1 MSKPLT
7 DLDDSDGRAY
17 LDRMWD
23 GQGLSALGRLLNI
36 RLVEASDG
44 TVTFEGIPSRA
55 FYNPQQVVHGG
66 FAAALI
72 DSAMGAAVQQK
83 LGEGVDYGTIE
94 LKVNYVR
101 KLTEETG
108 RVTCIAKVVHFGRRL
123 ATAEAKVI
131 DGKGKLFAH
140 GSGTFMVYER

>member
-1 MSKPLT
+1 MDKKVKAPPA
-7 DLDDSDGRAY
+7 REF
-17 LDRMWD
+17 LDRNWD

-36 RLVEASDG
+36 RLVDAGDDA
-44 TVTFEGIPSRA
+44 VTFEAIPSRA

-66 FAAALI
+66 YVAALI
-72 DSAMGAAVQQK
+72 DSAMGAAVQSR

-108 RVTCIAKVVHFGRRL
+108 RVTCTANIIHHGRRIS
-123 ATAEAKVI
+123 TAEAKVI
-131 DGKGKLFAH
+131 DGKGGLIAH
-140 GSGTFMVYER
+140 GSGTFMVYDR

>member
-1 MSKPLT
+1 MSKVLK
-7 DLDDSDGRAY
+7 DLDADERAH

-23 GQGLSALGRLLNI
+23 GEGLSALGRLLNI
-36 RLVEASDG
+36 RLVDASDG
-44 TVTFEGIPSRA
+44 MVTFEGVPSRA

-72 DSAMGAAVQQK
+72 DSAMGAAVQAK

-101 KLTEETG
+101 KITEETG
-108 RVTCIAKVVHFGRRL
+108 KVTCAAKVIHFGRRL
-123 ATAEAKVI
+123 ATTEAKVV
-131 DGKGKLFAH
+131 DGRGKLVAH
-140 GSGTFMVYER
+140 GSGTFMVYDR

>member
-1 MSKPLT
+1 MNKISS
-7 DLDDSDGRAY
+7 DLSDPAGRDY

-36 RLVEASDG
+36 RLVGASEG
-44 TVTFEGIPSRA
+44 EVTFEGIPSRA

-66 FAAALI
+66 FVAALI
-72 DSAMGAAVQQK
+72 DSAMGAAVQSK
-83 LGEGVDYGTIE
+83 LKQGVDYGTIE

-108 RVTCIAKVVHFGRRL
+108 RVTCIAKVVHYGRRIT
-123 ATAEAKVI
+123 TAEAKVV
-131 DGKGKLFAH
+131 DGRGKLIAH
-140 GSGTFMVYER
+140 GSGTFMVYDR

>member
-1 MSKPLT
+1 MSKPLK
-7 DLDDSDGRAY
+7 DLEGPDGRAH

-123 ATAEAKVI
+123 TTAEAKVI

>member
-1 MSKPLT
+1 MSKPLK
-7 DLDDSDGRAY
+7 DLEDSDGRAH
-17 LDRMWD
+17 LDRNWD

-36 RLVEASDG
+36 RLVGASDG
-44 TVTFEGIPSRA
+44 TVTFEGVPSRA

-72 DSAMGAAVQQK
+72 DSAMGAAVQSR

-108 RVTCIAKVVHFGRRL
+108 PVTCTAKIVHFGRRL
-123 ATAEAKVI
+123 ATTEAKVVDI
-131 DGKGKLFAH
+131 NGKLYAH

>member
-1 MSKPLT
+1 MNKIGSNFQKPG
-7 DLDDSDGRAY
+7 DRDF

-23 GQGLSALGRLLNI
+23 GEGLSSLGRLLNI
-36 RLVEASDG
+36 RLVEAADG

-66 FAAALI
+66 FVAALI
-72 DSAMGAAVQQK
+72 DSAMGAAVQSK

-108 RVTCIAKVVHFGRRL
+108 RVTCVAKIVHHGRRL
-123 ATAEAKVI
+123 STAEAKVV
-131 DGKGKLFAH
+131 DGKGRLIAH
-140 GSGTFMVYER
+140 GSGTFMVYDR